1 MPQTNI
7 YDVRHAF
14 NPTHIRTSFKDE
26 IRNKAVVQTVYSGKI
41 AIQHGAGGNVTSIDF
56 QYPLL
61 GFFREN
67 NGMVT
72 SGIIPIDKDGGQEFL
87 GTTAMAALSCIHS
100 QDGRH
105 THWVEH
111 LHADLHF
118 VDLAPTNRQVLAV
131 VLTGRVSA
139 YEAEVFA
146 IDYHVTV
153 LTGLSDKGDR
163 FGTPILSNTPDWNGT
178 YGAIGASPV
187 LRGIPSEDLP

>member
-1 MPQTNI
+1 MMQTNI
-7 YDVRHAF
+7 YDVRHAE
-14 NPTHIRTSFKDE
+14 NPSHIRTSFKDE

-41 AIQHGAGGNVTSIDF
+41 LIHHGATIGDWIAF

-72 SGIIPIDKDGGQEFL
+72 PGVIPIDHERQFL
-87 GTTAMAALSCIHS
+87 GTTAMAALSSILIKDTDYVS
-100 QDGRH
+100 QA
-105 THWVEH
+105 WVTN

-118 VDLAPTNRQVLAV
+118 VGLAPTNRQVFAV
-131 VLTGRVSA
+131 VLTGVVTAIRS
-139 YEAEVFA
+139 EISA

-153 LTGLSDKGDR
+153 LTGLSDKSENR

-178 YGAIGASPV
+178 YTAIGASPV
-187 LRGIPSEDLP
+187 LSGIPSENLP